1 MMIYDNVVY
10 MMMIYHIM
18 GILNIK
24 YVIWWKLY
32 TWYMTM
38 ITLNIFKNDEQ
49 SNNDYNNDDID
60 NEKKWYSFDD
70 NNNDKLTI

>member
-24 YVIWWKLY
+24 YVVWWKLY
-32 TWYMTM
+32 TRYTP
-38 ITLNIFKNDEQ
+38 IIILNIFKNYEQ
-49 SNNDYNNDDID
+49 SNNDNNDDID